1 MMNFC
6 LRDSDGALTGPSRS
20 KILNRVTNNVFKAI
34 VIGSLSNRRRI
45 LNKFDDYRIKVS
57 LCEDPENCPVE
68 GQTSED
74 VFSLIESKSN
84 VTIPTSEVTSV
95 NIKTTDQNKRD
106 ATAALSYLDW
116 LENLLENG
124 VLHENTYTSTA
135 LKNTTATTQDNDMVE
150 LYDRGY
156 RRLLTLLR
164 DAGCSFQD
172 AGSGTPLPPPEVN
185 ICLSLLDQ
193 IGPENE
199 ISPTKELNRISNIVG
214 RCMLYGSNVEKNAL
228 AESID
233 ARLPGFM
240 DEYFENEKMED
251 VQEGIYLQALNHLLR
266 YGLASAQEQITG
278 AYSNTGQFGES
289 IVEGTIGQVQLDNPP
304 LRLYDSYTNAFQ
316 RVVEFCLSEI
326 ANRNVPQAN
335 TQNDDILF
343 NFVQWEQSLR
353 RNLTGDM
360 WAPNPRE
367 LSGTWELID
376 ISGGGSLQNIM
387 VPDAVDYFQLKQ
399 GVSIQ

>member
-1 MMNFC
+1 M
-6 LRDSDGALTGPSRS
+6 
-20 KILNRVTNNVFKAI
+20 
-34 VIGSLSNRRRI
+34 
-45 LNKFDDYRIKVS
+45 NKFDDYRIKVS

-185 ICLSLLDQ
+185 ICLSFLA
-193 IGPENE
+193 I
-199 ISPTKELNRISNIVG
+199 ISS
-214 RCMLYGSNVEKNAL
+214 
-228 AESID
+228 
-233 ARLPGFM
+233 
-240 DEYFENEKMED
+240 
-251 VQEGIYLQALNHLLR
+251 
-266 YGLASAQEQITG
+266 
-278 AYSNTGQFGES
+278 
-289 IVEGTIGQVQLDNPP
+289 
-304 LRLYDSYTNAFQ
+304 
-316 RVVEFCLSEI
+316 
-326 ANRNVPQAN
+326 
-335 TQNDDILF
+335 
-343 NFVQWEQSLR
+343 
-353 RNLTGDM
+353 
-360 WAPNPRE
+360 
-367 LSGTWELID
+367 
-376 ISGGGSLQNIM
+376 
-387 VPDAVDYFQLKQ
+387 
-399 GVSIQ
+399 